1 MAEPKTKPTG
11 KSVDKFINSIK
22 EDGRREDCFAVAR
35 LMEEVTG
42 FKPQMWGE
50 SIVGFDSYH
59 YKYASGQEADWP
71 VTGFSPRKQ
80 NLTLYIMTG
89 AEKQHELLKKLGKH
103 TSTNSCLYLKRLD
116 DIHLPT
122 RKKLVRE
129 SVKITKKRHPSS

>member
-89 AEKQHELLKKLGKH
+89 AEKQQELLKKLGKH

-122 RKKLVRE
+122 LKKLVRE